1 MMNQLQGGHKLEL
14 NDDCKKLASDLVV
27 DVFESM
33 KHLQQHNESQFYRRT
48 FVRSF
53 FSFLEGWGR
62 ILRSA
67 ILESERVID
76 LSPEWQWALR
86 DERVEIEQNGRP
98 NAMEARFP
106 FANLFA
112 STIRAWAILNGWTDD
127 QITKEIFGDNGWS
140 RFRQS
145 LRVRHALTHPKLG
158 SSIDVS
164 DEELTC
170 AFDAFKWFG
179 TVSLKLVGIPLT
191 EIDELTKW
199 PPSK

>member
-1 MMNQLQGGHKLEL
+1 MSQTQPAKTLEL
-14 NDDCKKLASDLVV
+14 SDPCKTLASELVV

-33 KHLQQHNESQFYRRT
+33 KLLQQQNGSQFIRRT
-48 FVRSF
+48 FIRSF

-67 ILESERVID
+67 ILESKNLGD
-76 LSPEWQWALR
+76 LSPEWQLALR
-86 DERVEIEQNGRP
+86 DERVEIEQNGKP
-98 NAMEARFP
+98 KTMEARFQ

-112 STIRAWAILNGWTDD
+112 ATIRAWAILNGWTDEK
-127 QITKEIFGDNGWS
+127 ITKEIFGDNGWN
-140 RFRQS
+140 RFRQA
-145 LRVRHALTHPKLG
+145 LDVRHALTHPKLG
-158 SSIDVS
+158 SSIEVN
-164 DEELTC
+164 DEGLKC

-179 TVSLKLVGIPLT
+179 TISLRLLGIPLK